1 MTAAAI
7 LGLLIAL
14 GGAVPC
20 AQSQGLVSIDSLRN
34 HIRTLESAGGHRSRV
49 TFTAGKDSA
58 AQYIRRAFDAI
69 PGLTSVAFDTFT
81 VAASIPFNTKPL
93 MNVVATLGALR
104 SQAPVLVLGAHY
116 DASASRMGSTVW
128 NQQWQTIAAPG
139 ADDNATGVASIL
151 ELARVLSDPASGFS
165 RNVTVRFVAFA
176 SEESGPAKSSSHEGS
191 RHFASGA
198 KARGEAIIGMLS
210 IDMIGCNSA
219 NFYTAI
225 VSDSN
230 SAWLGTA
237 YRRALDSAGIALQT
251 NSRPYPRATYSDH
264 ETFWA
269 QGYPA
274 ILLIEHAPPWNSS
287 SVYSA
292 NPYYHTS
299 WDTLGTVNLELV
311 RRVTEGVLAMS
322 LSMNGGVTA
331 VEEAE
336 PAMPAAVELYQ
347 NFPNPFNPTTRI
359 RYFLPHSVPVRLII
373 ADALGRIVKDMSEQ
387 TPPPGLRTFEW
398 DASALASGVY
408 FLRLEAGSEVRVRK
422 LALVR

>member
-1 MTAAAI
+1 MAVAAI
-7 LGLLIAL
+7 LVLTMAH
-14 GGAVPC
+14 GGVVPR
-20 AQSQGLVSIDSLRN
+20 AQSQGLVSIDSLRT

-58 AQYIRRAFDAI
+58 AQYIRRAFDAM
-69 PGLTSVAFDTFT
+69 PGLTSVAFDSFT
-81 VAASIPFNTKPL
+81 VAASVPFNTKPL
-93 MNVVATLGALR
+93 MNVVATLEAVQ
-104 SQAPVLVLGAHY
+104 STAPVLVLGAHY
-116 DASASRMGSTVW
+116 DASASRMGTTVW
-128 NQQWQTIAAPG
+128 NQQWQTIAVPG
-139 ADDNATGVASIL
+139 ADDNATGVAAIL

-176 SEESGPAKSSSHEGS
+176 SEESGPAKTSSHEGS
-191 RHFASGA
+191 RHFAAGA
-198 KARGEAIIGMLS
+198 KARGESIIGMLS
-210 IDMIGCNSA
+210 IDMIGFNRST
-219 NFYTAI
+219 FYTAI

-251 NSRPYPRATYSDH
+251 NSRPYPTATYSDH

-311 RRVTEGVLAMS
+311 RRVTEGVMALARA
-322 LSMNGGVTA
+322 LNGGMTGVA
-331 VEEAE
+331 DGPLNIPVAL
-336 PAMPAAVELYQ
+336 ELDQ
-347 NFPNPFNPTTRI
+347 NYPNPFNSSTAITFR
-359 RYFLPHSVPVRLII
+359 LPQADHVRLS
-373 ADALGRIVKDMSEQ
+373 AYDLLGREVAVLVNADLPAGQ
-387 TPPPGLRTFEW
+387 HRTVFE
-398 DASALASGVY
+398 SNLASGNYVY
-408 FLRLEAGSEVRVRK
+408 RLQAGSLSISKRMTLLR
-422 LALVR
+422 